1 MSRFNF
7 NFEVHAIDKH
17 KSLAK
22 TTIIRGKQ
30 VIEEYAPTAY
40 VHYIEKCDFWGNKF
54 IIVAKNIPIE
64 LRDDIRRWIRDIK
77 RSFSNV

>member
-1 MSRFNF
+1 MNKFNF
-7 NFEVHAIDKH
+7 NFEVQALDKH
-17 KSLAK
+17 RNLTKAMLSH
-22 TTIIRGKQ
+22 GKRA
-30 VIEEYAPTAY
+30 IEEHAPTAY